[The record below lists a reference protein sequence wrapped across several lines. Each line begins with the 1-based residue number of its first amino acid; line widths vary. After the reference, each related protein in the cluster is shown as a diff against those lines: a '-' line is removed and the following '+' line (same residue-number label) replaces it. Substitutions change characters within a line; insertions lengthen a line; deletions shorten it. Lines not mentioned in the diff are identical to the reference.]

1 MKTGQDVR
9 KVGLYVSN
17 CCLQELRFDRNE
29 SFRRCPQCSRLCEW
43 EFVDILSAHEVAQQ
57 RGIAWGVSGMSAEQ
71 LSS

>member
-29 SFRRCPQCSRLCEW
+29 SFSRCPRCSRLCEW
-43 EFVDILSAHEVAQQ
+43 EFVDVVLSADEVAQQ
-57 RGIAWGVSGMSAEQ
+57 NSHGPRA
-71 LSS
+71 